1 MKKSTIFLLV
11 SILCLFFAFSA
22 AAHSGKTDSKG
33 GHYDHSTDEY
43 HYHHGYP
50 PHNHYNGECP
60 YLVKEETQNNTSY
73 NSSKSSNS
81 TFITVIVILLII
93 IFGVPLG
100 ASVIV
105 SIIEFCKEKRK
116 VKIHKQYEKWKN
128 ENVDIRNKT
137 CFNCK
142 FCKLSLITLNGI
154 SMQFPKKC
162 NLLKI
167 KLPLNPTCQIDEHI
181 KPK

>member
-1 MKKSTIFLLV
+1 MKKSAMFLFV
-11 SILCLFFAFSA
+11 SILCLLFTLSA
-22 AAHSGKTDSKG
+22 AAHSGRTDSKG
-33 GHYDHSTDEY
+33 GHYDRSTGEY

-105 SIIEFCKEKRK
+105 SIIEFCKEKRRKKILNQYKIWEEKNIDFKNKMCKNCEFCRFLK
-116 VKIHKQYEKWKN
+116 VGYFTWP
-128 ENVDIRNKT
+128 NK
-137 CFNCK
+137 CK
-142 FCKLSLITLNGI
+142 
-154 SMQFPKKC
+154 
-162 NLLKI
+162 LLKI
-167 KLPLNPTCQIDEHI
+167 KLVPIYNCKIEEHI